1 MGSGKSLMR
10 FAVENSVPRVVPRVV
25 RDADE
30 NDDSNDSSIVVLE
43 EVNREQEADDL
54 NRTIELSGDS
64 GNEDAMEVN
73 QEDVVSLASGEEAD
87 VFNEDGTV
95 DTVWK

>member
-1 MGSGKSLMR
+1 M
-10 FAVENSVPRVVPRVV
+10 
-25 RDADE
+25 
-30 NDDSNDSSIVVLE
+30 
-43 EVNREQEADDL
+43 
-54 NRTIELSGDS
+54 NRTIELSGDDS

-95 DTVWK
+95 DTVWKWFNDGNVDTVVIYKYLTKSELSKVKIVFGSDLMMEM